1 MAGVKP
7 VAVTAKGLTVLTKEG
22 YKKTI
27 DADSVV
33 PAIPM
38 RPNTE
43 LFESLKGK
51 VPEVYA
57 IGDCNNPRLIADAI
71 ADGWK
76 IGNTI

>member
-1 MAGVKP
+1 
-7 VAVTAKGLTVLTKEG
+7 
-22 YKKTI
+22 
-27 DADSVV
+27 
-33 PAIPM
+33 M

-57 IGDCNNPRLIADAI
+57 IGDCNNPRLIADAV

-76 IGNTI
+76 IGNAI